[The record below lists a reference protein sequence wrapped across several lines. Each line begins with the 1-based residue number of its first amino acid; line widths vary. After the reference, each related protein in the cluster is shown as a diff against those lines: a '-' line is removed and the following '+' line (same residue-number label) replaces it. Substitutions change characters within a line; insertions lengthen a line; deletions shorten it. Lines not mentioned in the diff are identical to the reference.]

1 MVSNLEDVERLFDA
15 VKRLRT
21 ERRRMD
27 TMGKKAQAADLSKT
41 QKWSAD
47 LNEQALH
54 IRKIESEVHAIA
66 VDCGFADLR
75 EPAHYRPRTAK
86 VSAFHEHEFVP
97 ALPRGVE
104 APVT

>member
-1 MVSNLEDVERLFDA
+1 MAPLEDVERLFEA
-15 VKRLRT
+15 VKLLRA
-21 ERRRMD
+21 ERRRMSA
-27 TMGKKAQAADLSKT
+27 MSEKAQAADLGKG
-41 QKWSAD
+41 QKWAAD

-54 IRKIESEVHAIA
+54 IRKIESKVHAIA

-86 VSAFHEHEFVP
+86 VSPFHEHEFVP

-104 APVT
+104 APAT